1 MSFTSCFGL
10 INLTSSPNDSTQD
23 STSGLDEGLKINV
36 VLPSRFLTIFRFGLQ
51 TLSATKTAAFPNRIL
66 WAAIIDRLRHGAYKV
81 MREGKSY
88 RSPQGTQ
95 KDQKITC
102 SKTQKTPVRKGV
114 KSVDLTSASR
124 PFPATF

>member
-1 MSFTSCFGL
+1 MPFTSRFGL

-51 TLSATKTAAFPNRIL
+51 TLSATKTAAFHNRIL
-66 WAAIIDRLRHGAYKV
+66 WAATIDRLRHGAYKV
-81 MREGKSY
+81 MLEDKSY
-88 RSPQGTQ
+88 RSPRGTQ

-102 SKTQKTPVRKGV
+102 SKTQNTPVRKRV
-114 KSVDLTSASR
+114 KSVDLTSA
-124 PFPATF
+124 